1 MLVLTDPQVLLP
13 KGGVLADEMGLGKTV
28 EVLACMLANPR
39 EVFNHAFIF
48 YVIQS
53 YGVS

>member
-1 MLVLTDPQVLLP
+1 MSIVSLLMLVHTGPLVLLP

-39 EVFNHAFIF
+39 EVFNSLHFT
-48 YVIQS
+48 
-53 YGVS
+53 